1 MRVTDTRTS
10 FRLLLL
16 GGLML
21 VTSNMLAADLPE
33 GLQIGKP
40 FPDLVLPSI
49 RDGKPISVADFR
61 GQKLLL
67 QVFASW

>member
-33 GLQIGKP
+33 GLQIGKS